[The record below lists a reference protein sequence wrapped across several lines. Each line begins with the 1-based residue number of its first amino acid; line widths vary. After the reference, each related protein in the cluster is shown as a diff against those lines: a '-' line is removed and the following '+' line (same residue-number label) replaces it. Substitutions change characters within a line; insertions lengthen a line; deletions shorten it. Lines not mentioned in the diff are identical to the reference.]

1 MDLFWAPW
9 MMPVAKRKYG
19 HFREAENLFEVL
31 GAIRARINHDY
42 GGLAA
47 KLCQEISR
55 YYEKIPQQTDES
67 GQRVAPKLL
76 VGLSG
81 GVDSS
86 VVAYLATKAVGVENV
101 VAVTM
106 PAREDDE
113 SVRFS
118 HVVRERLGMN
128 DPSVQYVISIS
139 EIVTK
144 ELEVVNS
151 LRWEGMS
158 IATAS
163 QDQTHMDRMR
173 IGNFSSRARIA
184 ILYDIARRV
193 NGRVLGTGN
202 RAEFVQGYAAKYGTP
217 ISFDF
222 GVLDELYKTDIY
234 ELAEVL
240 YLPREITAR
249 VPSTGYF
256 PGQTHEAEL
265 GATWEEQDAL
275 AFLLFEQRKSKDEI
289 VSGFEIEEA
298 FVETMLRRYERS
310 KDKRMLR
317 QPHIKM
323 GFIDDGHL

>member
-1 MDLFWAPW
+1 MEKKKYSHFKDEESLF
-9 MMPVAKRKYG
+9 K
-19 HFREAENLFEVL
+19 VL
-31 GAIRARINHDY
+31 RAITARIHHDY
-42 GGLAA
+42 EGVKAR
-47 KLCQEISR
+47 LCQEIR
-55 YYEKIPQQTDES
+55 GYYEKIRQQTNES
-67 GQRVAPKLL
+67 GQRVRAKLL

-86 VVAYLATKAVGVENV
+86 VVVYLATKAVGVENV
-101 VAVTM
+101 IAVTM

-118 HVVRERLGMN
+118 NLVRERLKMA
-128 DPSVQYVISIS
+128 DPSVQYVISIF
-139 EIVTK
+139 EIVRK
-144 ELEVVNS
+144 EIEVVNS
-151 LRWEGMS
+151 LRWKGMS
-158 IATAS
+158 ICTAS
-163 QDQTHMDRMR
+163 QDQTDMDRMR

-184 ILYDIARRV
+184 MLYDMARRV

-222 GVLDELYKTDIY
+222 GVLDELYKIDIY
-234 ELAEVL
+234 ELAKVL
-240 YLPREITAR
+240 HVPREITAR

-256 PGQTHEAEL
+256 PGQTHEREL

-275 AFLLFEQRKSKDEI
+275 AFLLFEKRRDKEEI
-289 VSGFEIEEA
+289 VNEFEVEKA
-298 FVETMLRRYERS
+298 FVDTMLRRYERS

-323 GFIDDGHL
+323 GFIDDGDL